1 MRRIKVPLEL
11 LNQPVEREAQH
22 VVLLGSLVLDLLARG
37 LKLRLRRRL
46 LLLKLVLHHCEN
58 LMQLRCLSTR
68 GRRRVRAVRAR
79 SGHCYP
85 FEAAHCAHA
94 SPPFRAALRQIR
106 RPGSACR
113 VRIQLR
119 RLLAGRCAGQSA
131 CRPKGGASGG
141 PPDRIGSL
149 RVGHRTAVA
158 SGMLLPG
165 TALRRPRG
173 RCQTS
178 GSLHPSGRPT
188 DGGGGACRREAH
200 LALRRI

>member
-149 RVGHRTAVA
+149 RSGIGRRWRAGCCCLVLLFGVLEVGVKHLDHCILPVDLPTGAGEPVAVRH
-158 SGMLLPG
+158 
-165 TALRRPRG
+165 TWR
-173 RCQTS
+173 
-178 GSLHPSGRPT
+178 
-188 DGGGGACRREAH
+188 
-200 LALRRI
+200 